1 MTVKQVKFA
10 DYQSEITAMMMDMLH
25 LEPQS
30 VDIPTQYYINI
41 DEAGVLKPM
50 LWFDGDIV
58 KGVAL
63 IFVSTSMRNEALLD
77 AQTDVLWVKP
87 EYRGNSSEFI
97 DGIRSHLKGI
107 GVNFWYA
114 ASRDAAPIDSFLERN
129 HFKPLEKLYYCEV

>member
-10 DYQSEITAMMMDMLH
+10 DYQHEIVPMMMDMLH
-25 LEPQS
+25 LEPQA
-30 VDIPTQYYINI
+30 VDIPVQYYINI
-41 DEAGVLKPM
+41 DEAGVLKPL
-50 LWFDGDIV
+50 LWLDGDVI

-63 IFVSTSMRNEALLD
+63 IFISTSMRNEALLD

-97 DGIRSHLKGI
+97 DGIRSHLKEI

-114 ASRDAAPIDSFLERN
+114 ASRISHPIDGFLERN
-129 HFKPLEKLYYCEV
+129 QFKPLEKLYYCEV

>member
-1 MTVKQVKFA
+1 MIKQVKFA
-10 DYQSEITAMMMDMLH
+10 DYQEQITKMMMDMLH

-50 LWFDGDIV
+50 LWLDGDTV

-63 IFVSTSMRNEALLD
+63 IFVSTSMRNESLLD

-87 EYRGNSSEFI
+87 EYRGNSSKFI
-97 DGIRSHLKGI
+97 GGIREHLKAL
-107 GVNFWYA
+107 GVNYWYA
-114 ASRDAAPIDSFLERN
+114 SSRINAPIDKFLERN
-129 HFKPLEKLYYCEV
+129 QFKPLEKLYYFEV

>member
-10 DYQSEITAMMMDMLH
+10 DYQHEIVPMMMGMLH
-25 LEPQS
+25 LEPQA
-30 VDIPTQYYINI
+30 VDIPIQYYINI
-41 DEAGVLKPM
+41 DEAGVLKPL
-50 LWFDGDIV
+50 LWLDGDVI

-63 IFVSTSMRNEALLD
+63 MFVSTSMRNEALLD

-97 DGIRSHLKGI
+97 DGIRSHLKEM
-107 GVNFWYA
+107 GVHYWYA
-114 ASRDAAPIDSFLERN
+114 SSRLSHPIDEFLKRN

>member
-1 MTVKQVKFA
+1 MAVRQVKFA
-10 DYQSEITAMMMDMLH
+10 EYQPEITAMMLDMLH
-25 LEPQS
+25 LEPQP
-30 VDIPTQYYINI
+30 VEIPIQYYINI

-50 LWFDGDIV
+50 LWFDGDVI

-97 DGIRSHLKGI
+97 DGIRSHLKEI

-114 ASRDAAPIDSFLERN
+114 SSSDTSPIDSFLIKN
-129 HFKPLEKLYYCEV
+129 KFKPLERLFYCEV

>member
-1 MTVKQVKFA
+1 MAVRQVKFA
-10 DYQSEITAMMMDMLH
+10 EYHPEITAMMLDMLH
-25 LEPQS
+25 LEPQP
-30 VDIPTQYYINI
+30 VEIPIQYYINI

-50 LWFDGDIV
+50 LWFDGDVI

-63 IFVSTSMRNEALLD
+63 IFVSTSMRNESLLD

-97 DGIRSHLKGI
+97 DGIRSHLKEI

-114 ASRDAAPIDSFLERN
+114 SSRDTSPIDSFLIKN
-129 HFKPLEKLYYCEV
+129 KFKPLERLFYCEV

>member
-10 DYQSEITAMMMDMLH
+10 DYQAEITAMMMDMLH
-25 LEPQS
+25 LEPQP
-30 VDIPTQYYINI
+30 VEIPIQYYINI

-50 LWFDGDIV
+50 LWFDGDVI

-97 DGIRSHLKGI
+97 DDMRSHLKEI

-114 ASRDAAPIDSFLERN
+114 SSRISHPIDGFLERN
-129 HFKPLEKLYYCEV
+129 QFKPIEKLYYCEV

>member
-1 MTVKQVKFA
+1 MIKQVKFA
-10 DYQSEITAMMMDMLH
+10 DYQTDITAMMMDMLH
-25 LEPQS
+25 LEPQK
-30 VDIPTQYYINI
+30 VDIPIQYYINI

-50 LWFDGDIV
+50 LWLDGDTI

-97 DGIRSHLKGI
+97 DGIRSHLKKM
-107 GVNFWYA
+107 GVNHWYA
-114 ASRDAAPIDSFLERN
+114 ASRDSAPIEGFLERN